1 MRFRYIA
8 ACLVEGLQSPADGF
22 ISLYSNEAEGKKV
35 FLSGNTHENW
45 NHIDTVHTIANITLK
60 SMFQGGIFDL
70 SQLKSY
76 VTATTEER
84 VRRYGPAAAFLIVEA
99 SYADETGRIGTIGQS
114 DQREFCLALPN
125 GFMGEVEARHRAF
138 LEKSQALLSFVIP
151 SVAGLQFAGKCV
163 VADHPSGK
171 PLYVMT
177 FGMNAR
183 PSISKPI
190 PTDGPELF
198 ARLFQ
203 DSVAL
208 EYFQTAF
215 RLAAGST
222 SNARD
227 NLRAFLFAF
236 TALDSF
242 LSRFFK
248 KYKQR
253 LLQHR
258 KDSLSPAIQT
268 YVEEIEQ
275 RRETQGP
282 TEEDYPLAYK
292 FAVIASYLGFNDLG
306 MTADE
311 FDNVA
316 RHRNAIAHGYDF
328 DEASLPTAEA
338 RTLLGELARLHLG
351 VSN

>member
-242 LSRFFK
+242 ELTSVASEALTIPGRIDETLSMMGAK
-248 KYKQR
+248 WT
-253 LLQHR
+253 
-258 KDSLSPAIQT
+258 SPVRSAQQKIQT
-268 YVEEIEQ
+268 YTQDILDDYCSVMASEMQ
-275 RRETQGP
+275 RFCVFGNNGNEP
-282 TEEDYPLAYK
+282 
-292 FAVIASYLGFNDLG
+292 
-306 MTADE
+306 
-311 FDNVA
+311 
-316 RHRNAIAHGYDF
+316 
-328 DEASLPTAEA
+328 
-338 RTLLGELARLHLG
+338 
-351 VSN
+351 